1 MVDNGL
7 IFTIFGGTGNLA
19 YNKLIPAFY
28 QLYKEGRMK
37 DNVSIVAVGR
47 RDKDSKTYRK
57 EAREILSKKKGFDQG
72 IYDRFEDLI
81 HYFKMDFTTVDDYE
95 NLYHYMNQ
103 TDADHNGSG
112 NRIFYLATSPLDFP
126 FISTQLK
133 EHKLLDTEGF
143 TRAVFEKPF
152 GYDLMSATGI
162 NDTVS
167 HIFGEPNIYRIDHYL
182 GKEMIQ
188 NINMVRFSN
197 QIFSSVWNKEN
208 IDNVQITVKESVGVQ
223 ERGGYYDQS
232 GALRDMVQNHLLQIL
247 ALVAMEPPSQY
258 DTDHIRDEKVKV
270 IKNLKFESDFS
281 NKDHLVFGQY
291 EGYTEE
297 TKVDPDSSTETFVAM
312 KVFVDSERF
321 EGVPFYLRTGKALDG
336 REAEVII
343 EFKINEFNKAFHDTA
358 KPNLLIIKI
367 QPEEGIYFRINTKE
381 PRSENTLM
389 SVSMDY
395 CQSCNIYYRSPEA
408 YERLLLD
415 IMNGDA
421 TLFTRWDEVESAW
434 KLVSNLVGHSEEK
447 KAYMTSYKIGS
458 DGPREAHELIEK
470 DGRRWWRLEDLQSE
484 FLYGGGENETL

>member
-1 MVDNGL
+1 MVDKGL
-7 IFTIFGGTGNLA
+7 IFTIFGGTGNLT

-47 RDKDSKTYRK
+47 RDKTSESYR
-57 EAREILSKKKGFDQG
+57 EEFRAVLEKKIKDFDVEL
-72 IYDRFEDLI
+72 YERFNVLI
-81 HYFKMDFTTVDDYE
+81 HYFKMDFKAEDDYE

-112 NRIFYLATSPLDFP
+112 NRIFYLATSPMDFP
-126 FISTQLK
+126 FISEQLK
-133 EHKLLDTEGF
+133 GKGLLDTGGF

-152 GYDLMSATGI
+152 GYNLESARGI
-162 NDTVS
+162 NATVS
-167 HIFGEPNIYRIDHYL
+167 EIFGEPNIYRIDHYL

-197 QIFSSVWNKEN
+197 QIFSAVWNKDS
-208 IDNVQITVKESVGVQ
+208 IDNVQISVKESVGVE
-223 ERGGYYDQS
+223 ERGGYYDTS

-247 ALVAMEPPSQY
+247 ALVAMEPPSTF
-258 DTDHIRDEKVKV
+258 DTDHVRDEKVKV
-270 IKNLKFESDFS
+270 IKNLKV
-281 NKDHLVFGQY
+281 NKDLKDKELIFGQY
-291 EGYTEE
+291 EGYKGEV
-297 TKVDPDSSTETFVAM
+297 KVDPKSQTETFVAM
-312 KVFVDSERF
+312 KCFVDAPRW

-343 EFKINEFNKAFHDTA
+343 EFKVDTCCNQFDDSA

-381 PRSENTLM
+381 PRSESKLM
-389 SVSMDY
+389 TVSMDY
-395 CQSCNIYYRSPEA
+395 CQSCNIFYRSPEA

-434 KLVSNLVGHSEEK
+434 ELVSEFTEQTEDK
-447 KAYMTSYKIGS
+447 ERYMTSYQFGS
-458 DGPREAHELIEK
+458 SGPQESHDLLEK
-470 DGRRWWRLEDLQSE
+470 DGRKWWLLDDLKSE
-484 FLYGGGENETL
+484 FMMGG